1 MICNASPLI
10 FLSKIN
16 QLSLLKNLF
25 GSIIISEEI
34 KEEVL
39 EGNRLGASSIQN
51 AINQGWIKIIKGKTN
66 IDIGIKGGESSVIN
80 LAIERKDMLI
90 IDDSSAIKAAKAFNV
105 DIIRTTTVIFIGVE
119 KNIITKK
126 QAISLIKNLI
136 EAGYYISPKYYAA
149 IFDKLR

>member
-80 LAIERKDMLI
+80 LAMERKDTLI